1 MLIKDVWVIAEY
13 DHEGLLESTLEL
25 FEEGKRV
32 AEELNGYV
40 SMVIMGYQIDNLVG
54 SINYKGL
61 EKIFYQEHPLLQEYS
76 TDGYT
81 SALVELIKKFTP
93 SLVLISAS
101 PNGQDFA
108 PKLAYRLDTGIVTD
122 CVMVKVIS
130 QEEVHYIKPTHAD
143 RIYTT
148 YSMMN
153 SFPQIATIRKNAI
166 GFEPPGESSPPEVVK
181 FVPNIDESIL
191 SSKSLGIE
199 KGDPKLM
206 DITEADIVV
215 AGGRGAVE
223 PKSWEYIK
231 ALADTFGASVGGS
244 RVAFDEGLIPKER
257 MIGKTGKQIQPRL
270 YLSAGISGSSYHIGG
285 AKPDYWIAINSDAD
299 APVLK
304 CADLGIVSDL
314 NLVIPALIEKIEKDR
329 RNK

>member
-1 MLIKDVWVIAEY
+1 MIIKDVWVIAEY
-13 DHEGLLESTLEL
+13 NHDGLLESALEL

-32 AEELNGYV
+32 AEELNRHV
-40 SMVIMGYQIDNLVG
+40 SMVIAGYQIDDLISSV
-54 SINYKGL
+54 SYKGL
-61 EKIFYQEHPLLQEYS
+61 EKIYYLEHPLLQDYS

-81 SALVELIKKFTP
+81 AALVELIKKYSP

-108 PKLAYRLDTGIVTD
+108 PKLAYRLDTGLVTD

-130 QEEVHYIKPTHAD
+130 QQEVHYIKPTHAD

-148 YSMMN
+148 YSMSG
-153 SFPQIATIRKNAI
+153 SFPQIATIRKNVI
-166 GFEPPGESSPPEVVK
+166 GFDAVKDVSKPEVVK
-181 FVPNIDESIL
+181 FTPHIDDTIL
-191 SSKSLGIE
+191 STTSLGIE

-206 DITEADIVV
+206 DIAEADIVV

-231 ALADTFGASVGGS
+231 ALADSFGASVGGS

-270 YLSAGISGSSYHIGG
+270 YLTAGISGSSYHIGG
-285 AKPDYWIAINSDAD
+285 AKPDYWIAINNDAD
-299 APVLK
+299 APIMK
-304 CADLGIVSDL
+304 CADLGIVNDL
-314 NLVIPALIEKIEKDR
+314 NLVIPALLEKIKQDI
-329 RNK
+329 RNT